1 MKDFFKM
8 FDNLFDSIQ
17 KENNDDSKLLD
28 LKKKFGGKVETTYE
42 KLTKVTKTWT
52 SEDGR
57 FVSKSVS
64 YVTGEP
70 NVNEMKLSEL
80 ISMKEEALS
89 KEDYETCAELKKQ
102 IEEIKKNM
110 N

>member
-1 MKDFFKM
+1 MRDFFR
-8 FDNLFDSIQ
+8 LFDSIFFSIQ
-17 KENNDDSKLLD
+17 KEDNDDNKILD

-52 SEDGR
+52 SEDGKY
-57 FVSKSVS
+57 VSKSVS

-80 ISMKEEALS
+80 IALKEEALS
-89 KEDYETCAELKKQ
+89 KEDYERCADLKKQ
-102 IEEIKKNM
+102 IEELKKTM

>member
-1 MKDFFKM
+1 MKDLFKL
-8 FDNLFDSIQ
+8 FDNIFDSIQ
-17 KENNDDSKLLD
+17 KENSDDSKLLD

-64 YVTGEP
+64 YITGEP

-80 ISMKEEALS
+80 IALKDEALS
-89 KEDYETCAELKKQ
+89 KEDYEKCAELKKQ
-102 IEEIKKNM
+102 IEELKKTLN
-110 N
+110 

>member
-8 FDNLFDSIQ
+8 FDSLFDSIQ
-17 KENNDDSKLLD
+17 KENSDDSKLLN
-28 LKKKFGGKVETTYE
+28 LKKKFGGKVETSYE

-57 FVSKSVS
+57 FVSKSIS

-70 NVNEMKLSEL
+70 NMDEIKLSEL
-80 ISMKEEALS
+80 LAMKEEALS

-102 IEEIKKNM
+102 IEELKKTM

>member
-1 MKDFFKM
+1 MKDFFSM
-8 FDNLFDSIQ
+8 FDKIFDSIQ
-17 KENNDDSKLLD
+17 KESNDDSKIVD
-28 LKKKFGGKVETTYE
+28 LKKKFGGKIETTYE

-64 YVTGEP
+64 YINREP
-70 NVNEMKLSEL
+70 DVNELKLTEL
-80 ISMKEEALS
+80 ISLKEEALV
-89 KEDYETCAELKKQ
+89 KEEYEKCAELKKQ
-102 IEEIKKNM
+102 IDELKKVM